1 MNRINSRCKC
11 DPYKSC
17 FNFKLITKVNI
28 GRMMMMMMMMIIFSS
43 IVIVVIINIIVAIF
57 VAGVVQDLR

>member
-11 DPYKSC
+11 DPYESY

-28 GRMMMMMMMMIIFSS
+28 GRMMMMIIFSS
-43 IVIVVIINIIVAIF
+43 IVIVVIIDITVASF
-57 VAGVVQDLR
+57 VAGVVPDLR